1 MKNTFFALFAIL
13 TAAGAHAQCSE
24 LFISEYIEG
33 TRNNKAIEIYNP
45 TWNTINL
52 SGYRF
57 TRWQN
62 GSAVWGN
69 QYSDV
74 LSGTIGNNEVKVLVL
89 DRRDTTQINQ
99 DTPVTYNLR
108 IKADLFLSKDYNT
121 SFSMSF
127 NGDDALSLD
136 KFNSATN
143 QWVPVDIFG
152 KIGQQPQLPSNPGR
166 TIGWS
171 DSFPYNTGLGLWC
184 TIDKTLIRKASVTGG
199 VKTNPANFNP
209 RKEFDVYPV
218 NTFDSLRSHNCTC
231 NKFPAKV
238 RTTPIAALQVFPN
251 PTTGNISAFVDA
263 PVIMAHA
270 VDALGRKIALTFD
283 MQFPNGYAIASL
295 KTSGLSAGVYQIQA
309 ITTGNKTYTTR
320 LIKE

>member
-1 MKNTFFALFAIL
+1 MKNTFFALIGLL
-13 TAAGAHAQCSE
+13 TAAGVQAQCNE

-45 TWNTINL
+45 GPNSIDL
-52 SGYRF
+52 SNYRF

-62 GSAVWGN
+62 GSAVWGS

-74 LSGTIGNNEVKVLVL
+74 LSGTIGSNQVKVLVI
-89 DRRDTTQINQ
+89 DRRDTTQTGQ

-136 KFNSATN
+136 KKTPGTT

-171 DSFPYNTGLGLWC
+171 DSFPHNTGLGLWC

-209 RKEFDVYPV
+209 RKEYEVYPV
-218 NTFDSLRSHNCTC
+218 NTFDSLRTHNCIC

-238 RTTPIAALQVFPN
+238 KTLQAAVLQVFPN
-251 PTTGNISAFVDA
+251 PTNGNINAFVDA
-263 PVIMAHA
+263 PVAKA
-270 VDALGRKIALTFD
+270 YATDAQGRKIALSFD
-283 MQFPNGYAIASL
+283 MQYPNGYAIAL
-295 KTSGLSAGVYQIQA
+295 LNTANLSAGIYQLQA
-309 ITTGNKTYTTR
+309 ITTANKTYTTR
-320 LIKE
+320 FIKQ